1 MMDKKFLKDV
11 LSVPTISMKE
21 ELMRDYILKFAET
34 NGIESKVDRKGNVY
48 LTKGSEKMTSGE
60 YYPCVV
66 SHIDTVHRNQI
77 DLIEKDSR
85 LAIVEDKKGSLTAY
99 HPTTGEPTGIGGD
112 DKCGVFVCLSL
123 FEKLDVLKGAFFVEE
138 EIGMRGSKEA
148 DPMFFE
154 NVGYA
159 IQFDAPS
166 ANWITEVC
174 SGVKIL
180 DNGFK
185 EKVTP
190 ILKEGGYTMFS
201 NDPFTDVNQ
210 LAQKFDFNCMNLGCG
225 YHNQH
230 TASEYVVIDE
240 VKKSLEM
247 GENLIYYLGN
257 NKYIYF
263 DSTEKEL
270 LMETDYE
277 KDFYEKYNN
286 KYNEDQEV
294 DYYDEYAEEIVE
306 SVLKMKE
313 DGNTIDEIKFEIS
326 ELLYSKDIFKFN

>member
-1 MMDKKFLKDV
+1 MDKKFLKDV

-21 ELMRDYILKFAET
+21 ELMRDYIIKFAET
-34 NGIESKVDRKGNVY
+34 NGLENKVDRKGNVY
-48 LTKGSEKMTSGE
+48 LTQGSEKMTSGE

-77 DLIEKDSR
+77 DLIDKDIR
-85 LAIVEDKKGSLTAY
+85 LAIVEDDKGHLTAY
-99 HPTTGEPTGIGGD
+99 HPDTGDQTGIGGD

-123 FEKLDVLKGAFFVEE
+123 FENLDVLKGAFFVEE

-148 DPMFFE
+148 DPTFFE

-166 ANWITEVC
+166 DNWITEIC

-180 DNGFK
+180 ADGFK

-210 LAQKFDFNCMNLGCG
+210 LAQKFDFNCLNLGCG

-230 TASEYVVIDE
+230 SASEYVVMEE
-240 VKKSLEM
+240 VKNSLEM
-247 GENLIYYLGN
+247 GEKLIYYLGN
-257 NKYIYF
+257 NKYIF
-263 DSTEKEL
+263 FNSTDEEL
-270 LMETDYE
+270 LMESDYE
-277 KDFYEKYNN
+277 RNFYEKFYESE
-286 KYNEDQEV
+286 NEDSQE
-294 DYYDEYAEEIVE
+294 DYYDEYANEIVE
-306 SVLKMKE
+306 AVLKMKE
-313 DGNTIDEIKFEIS
+313 EGYDPDIIKFEIA